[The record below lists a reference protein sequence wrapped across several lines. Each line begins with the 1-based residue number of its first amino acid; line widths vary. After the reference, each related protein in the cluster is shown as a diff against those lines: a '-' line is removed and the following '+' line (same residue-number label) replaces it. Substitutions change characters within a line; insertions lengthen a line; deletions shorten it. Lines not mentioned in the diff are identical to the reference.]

1 MSKLYDIVN
10 AEYISDYKIV
20 FTFENG
26 EKKLVNLE
34 NMLWGEVF
42 EPLKDRELFK
52 QFKVNKEYGT
62 IVWPNGA
69 DVAPDGM
76 YEIGI
81 PVSENLIDK

>member
-1 MSKLYDIVN
+1 MSKFLDIVN
-10 AEYISDYKIV
+10 AEYISDYKIL

-26 EKKLVNLE
+26 EKKIVNFE
-34 NMLWGEVF
+34 DMLWGEAF
-42 EPLKDRELFK
+42 EALNDKNLFK
-52 QFKVNKEYGT
+52 QFKINKEYGT

-81 PVSENLIDK
+81 SYNKG

>member
-1 MSKLYDIVN
+1 MSKFLDIVN
-10 AEYISDYKIV
+10 AEYIGDYKIL

-26 EKKLVNLE
+26 EKKIVNFE
-34 NMLWGEVF
+34 DMLWGEAF
-42 EPLKDRELFK
+42 ETLKDKNLFK

-81 PVSENLIDK
+81 SYNKG

>member
-1 MSKLYDIVN
+1 MSKFLDIVN
-10 AEYISDYKIV
+10 AEYIGDYKIL

-26 EKKLVNLE
+26 EKKIVNFE
-34 NMLWGEVF
+34 DMLWGEAF
-42 EPLKDRELFK
+42 ETLKDKNLFK
-52 QFKVNKEYGT
+52 QFKVIKEYGT

-81 PVSENLIDK
+81 SYNKG

>member
-1 MSKLYDIVN
+1 MSKLLDIVN
-10 AEYISDYKIV
+10 AEYIGDCKIL

-34 NMLWGEVF
+34 DMLWGEVF
-42 EPLKDRELFK
+42 EPLKDKTLFK
-52 QFKVNKEYGT
+52 QFKINKEYGT

-76 YEIGI
+76 YEIGT
-81 PVSENLIDK
+81 SYK